1 MVSETGLRVQV
12 NERCG
17 GWKAQGFLKALLLDS
32 SSLKPTSE
40 LEAGLS
46 GEATT

>member
-17 GWKAQGFLKALLLDS
+17 GWKTQGFLKALLLDS
-32 SSLKPTSE
+32 ISLKPTGK

-46 GEATT
+46 GESTM